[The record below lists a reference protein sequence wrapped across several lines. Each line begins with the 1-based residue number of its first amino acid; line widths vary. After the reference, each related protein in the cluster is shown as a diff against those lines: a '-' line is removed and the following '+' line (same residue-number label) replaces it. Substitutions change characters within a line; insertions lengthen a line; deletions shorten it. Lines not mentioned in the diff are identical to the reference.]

1 MCRYPISVTKI
12 LGAIGSETELRRAF
26 SLTHQPVCRLGVRG
40 VAVQTHTGSG
50 SSACPCGGPG
60 LGLPR
65 AGRDTR
71 RGSSVRDSGPGLQ
84 GAHGAAGSRTQTV
97 TVTPQVTASPSLGG
111 ARKPCSC
118 PAMILEE
125 TGVGVRLRSGEQ
137 AGKLGTR
144 TAPPQ
149 GPPAVTRVVCR
160 RVSSLQVWISPE
172 HPMLCCVVMLSE
184 DAWVPS
190 SPSCFSFFPSFL
202 WLPWFG
208 KVPG

>member
-1 MCRYPISVTKI
+1 MWRPWTGPPAGRQGHKTGQQRQG
-12 LGAIGSETELRRAF
+12 LGARS
-26 SLTHQPVCRLGVRG
+26 
-40 VAVQTHTGSG
+40 
-50 SSACPCGGPG
+50 
-60 LGLPR
+60 PR
-65 AGRDTR
+65 SPRCCWKPHADGHR
-71 RGSSVRDSGPGLQ
+71 
-84 GAHGAAGSRTQTV
+84 HAAGHSESQ
-97 TVTPQVTASPSLGG
+97 PGG

-184 DAWVPS
+184 DARVPS
-190 SPSCFSFFPSFL
+190 SPSSFSFFPSFL